1 MPHGPKSKP
10 PNTNSNSVERHAPDA
25 FSMRTM
31 HLTAASLGSI
41 PSAIQ
46 TPTYDRGTHAPGVL
60 HLGLG
65 AFHRAHQAMVFDQL
79 LARGDTRWGIHG
91 VGMTRPDLVN
101 QLRAQDG
108 LYAVRVADG
117 QGVRWQVPGAL
128 WRMSVATT
136 EREAVVRAMAA
147 TTTRWVTLTVTEKGY
162 TPALGQL
169 LLDGLRLRQQT
180 GLPGITVASCDNLQG
195 NGHKLLA
202 LVKAAATVQDTELLR
217 WLDAQCAFP
226 CSMVDRIVPAAT
238 PEVMAAAQ
246 EALGMQD
253 HCALSTEGFWEWVI
267 EDRFADPQDAA
278 LLQSAGVRV
287 TGDVHSYEEAK
298 LRMLNGSHSAMA
310 LMGAVTGRPYIA
322 SCIGV
327 PHIRTFVHQLMG
339 REVAPHLN
347 RSDWADYR
355 DALIARFGNPYLKHS
370 VHQIATDSSQ
380 KIPQRWP
387 PSVLGQIAQSASFEH
402 HALAAAVFVRY
413 TLGAD
418 EEGQA
423 YTLNDPQADS
433 LMALGAAQRT
443 EPEACVRT
451 LLARE
456 DLWGSTLPGNAEW
469 TARVIH
475 WHHHVLQHGV
485 DAAVQHLLAQEA

>member
-1 MPHGPKSKP
+1 MTLS
-10 PNTNSNSVERHAPDA
+10 
-25 FSMRTM
+25 
-31 HLTAASLGSI
+31 AATLRDL
-41 PSAIQ
+41 PATLH
-46 TPTYDRGTHAPGVL
+46 TPGYDRRAHAPGVV

-79 LARGDTRWGIHG
+79 LASGDTRWGIHG
-91 VGMTRPDLVN
+91 MGMTRPDLVN

-117 QGVRWQVPGAL
+117 LGVKWQVPGAL
-128 WRMSVATT
+128 WRMNVAAT
-136 EREAVVRAMAA
+136 ERDAVVQAIAA
-147 TTTRWVTLTVTEKGY
+147 PSTRWVTLTVTEKGY
-162 TPALGQL
+162 APSLAQL
-169 LLDGLRLRQQT
+169 LLDGLRLRQQA
-180 GLPGITVASCDNLQG
+180 GLPGITIASCDNLQG

-202 LVKAAATVQDTELLR
+202 LVKAAIQAKDTTPQDAEVLR
-217 WLDAQCAFP
+217 WLDAHCAFP

-238 PEVMAAAQ
+238 PEVMAAAH
-246 EALGMQD
+246 EALGVQD

-267 EDRFADPQDAA
+267 EDRLADPADAA

-287 TGDVHSYEEAK
+287 TADVHSYEEAK

-310 LMGAVTGRPYIA
+310 LMGAVTGRPFIA
-322 SCIGV
+322 SCIGE
-327 PHIRTFVHQLMG
+327 PHIRSFVHRLMG
-339 REVAPHLN
+339 REVAPHLS

-387 PSVLGQIAQSASFEH
+387 PSVLGQIAQGASFEH

-413 TLGAD
+413 TLGVD
-418 EEGQA
+418 EQGHA
-423 YTLNDPQADS
+423 YTLNDPQAGS
-433 LMALGAAQRT
+433 LMAMGAAQGT
-443 EPEACVRT
+443 EPAACVQA

-456 DLWGSTLPGNAEW
+456 DLWGSALPGHAAW
-469 TARVIH
+469 TARVTH
-475 WHHHVLQHGV
+475 WHQQVLQHGV
-485 DAAVQHLLAQEA
+485 DAAIQQLLQEEA